1 MTQTLLDQLREM
13 TVVVA
18 DTGDIQAI
26 EQFKP
31 RDATTNPSLITAAAQ
46 MPQYQGIVDETLQ
59 TAKADAGVGASTQ
72 AIVNLAFKRLAVAF
86 GRKILEIIPGRVST
100 EVDARLSYDTEG
112 TLTTAR
118 DLISQY
124 EAVGISRERVLIKI
138 ASTWEGIKAAEIL
151 EKEGIHCNLTLLF
164 GLHQAIACAEAG
176 ATLISPFV
184 GRILDWYKKDT
195 GRESYPPA
203 EDPGVL
209 SVTEIF
215 NYYKKFGY
223 TTEVMGASFRNTD
236 ELKELA
242 GCDLLTISPKLLA
255 QLDAVTAE
263 LPRKLAPEMATDLE
277 IEKISVDKATFDK
290 MHAENRMASDK
301 LAEGIQGFTKA
312 LESLE
317 SLLVERLSQLD
328 GNDTVS
334 HAAEDIFRAYDL
346 DGDGFITRE
355 EWMGADAVFD
365 ALDIDH
371 DGKITPEEMGAGLGA
386 AFRLAKV

>member
-1 MTQTLLDQLREM
+1 MAQTLLDQLREM

-26 EQFKP
+26 EKFKP

-46 MPQYQGIVDETLQ
+46 MPQYQDIVDETLQ
-59 TAKADAGVGASTQ
+59 TAKADAGTHASTQ
-72 AIVNLAFKRLAVAF
+72 EIVNLAFKRLAVAF

-100 EVDARLSYDTEG
+100 EVDARLSYDTES
-112 TLTTAR
+112 TLDTAR

-124 EAVGISRERVLIKI
+124 EAVGISRERILIKI

-176 ATLISPFV
+176 VTLISPFV

-195 GRESYPPA
+195 GRNSYPPA

-255 QLDAVTAE
+255 QLDEVTAE
-263 LPRKLAPEMATDLE
+263 LPRKLSAEVATGLE
-277 IEKISVDKATFDK
+277 IQKISVDKATFDK
-290 MHAENRMASDK
+290 MHTDNRMASEK

-317 SLLVERLSQLD
+317 ALLADRLAQLD
-328 GNDTVS
+328 GNDVVS
-334 HAAEDIFRAYDL
+334 HAAEDIFLAYDL

-371 DGKITPEEMGAGLGA
+371 DGKITPEEMGAGLGV